1 MSNEEVRRLYEEHA
15 PALLGY
21 ACALLGARASAEDV
35 LHAVFLAL
43 IREKKP
49 LADPVPYVFK
59 AVRNAALNVRRQ
71 EARLIPLE
79 SESDWFESANGISE
93 LALAVQEALNTLPD
107 LQREVVVLHIW
118 CGMTFVEIATLIQIP
133 SDTAASR
140 YRYALSKLEELL
152 RTEVAE

>member
-43 IREKKP
+43 IDEKKP
-49 LADPVPYVFK
+49 LADPVPYVFR

-71 EARLIPLE
+71 DVRLIPIENE
-79 SESDWFESANGISE
+79 SGWFESANGISE
-93 LALAVQEALNTLPD
+93 SALAVQEALITLPD
-107 LQREVVVLHIW
+107 VQREVVVLHFW
-118 CGMTFVEIATLIQIP
+118 CGMTFVEIAALTHIRP
-133 SDTAASR
+133 NTAASR
-140 YRYALSKLEELL
+140 YRYGLSKLRELL
-152 RTEVAE
+152 RSQVVK

>member
-35 LHAVFLAL
+35 LQAVFLGL
-43 IREKKP
+43 LHEKKP

-93 LALAVQEALNTLPD
+93 LALAVQEALITLPD

>member
-1 MSNEEVRRLYEEHA
+1 
-15 PALLGY
+15 
-21 ACALLGARASAEDV
+21 
-35 LHAVFLAL
+35 
-43 IREKKP
+43 
-49 LADPVPYVFK
+49 VPYVFK

-93 LALAVQEALNTLPD
+93 LALAVQEALITLPD